1 MWYIEKRKET
11 RDREENCK
19 KAFANIEVMVRTFL
33 KLMYYQSESSL
44 RPYEWEVEVRKRE
57 WER

>member
-1 MWYIEKRKET
+1 MDTERKERKQET
-11 RDREENCK
+11 ERKNLYCK

-44 RPYEWEVEVRKRE
+44 RPYE
-57 WER
+57 